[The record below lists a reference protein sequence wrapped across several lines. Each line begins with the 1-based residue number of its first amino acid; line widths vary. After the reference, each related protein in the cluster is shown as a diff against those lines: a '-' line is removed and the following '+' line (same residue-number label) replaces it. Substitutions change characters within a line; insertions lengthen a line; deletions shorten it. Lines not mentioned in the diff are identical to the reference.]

1 MKAER
6 AERDIYMELFNISI
20 NTYYLWKKQGRPI
33 IFLLEKYF
41 TKEDLEEFLE
51 TGKVEKLENADK
63 YSSVIQSLS
72 NIIYNFDYFQIN
84 VLYSMCDQFVKNNT
98 LDNVSIYSFQL
109 YFTINGFSN
118 IIKNTDY
125 FPNENTKKEVLNL
138 YKSNSKVF
146 DVDEVKKMQAYF
158 MFEEVCKLNDIL
170 IQILLFEY
178 KTIIQIK
185 KGEGRVLIPMD

>member
-1 MKAER
+1 MGVHKIHYKNIEK
-6 AERDIYMELFNISI
+6 LFGFTRQTWAKWQQEN
-20 NTYYLWKKQGRPI
+20 RPI
-33 IFLLEKYF
+33 VKLINNYFDDEDINQLLTTDKIA
-41 TKEDLEEFLE
+41 
-51 TGKVEKLENADK
+51 KLENADK